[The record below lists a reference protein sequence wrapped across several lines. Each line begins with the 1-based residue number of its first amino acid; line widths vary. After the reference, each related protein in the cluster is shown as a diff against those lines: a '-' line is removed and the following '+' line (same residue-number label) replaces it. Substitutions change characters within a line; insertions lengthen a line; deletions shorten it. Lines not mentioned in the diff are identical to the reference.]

1 MTILQFGLY
10 ALVVGAVLVGIAGCG
25 GSQIGGTGAIRESAT
40 GPGLSN
46 WGGVEKRAHLRM
58 QSWMASD
65 SKKKDL
71 VYISDQGTA
80 EVSVYS
86 YPGEKIK
93 GTLTGF
99 ELPVGEC
106 ADRMGDVFIVD
117 YDASLIFE
125 YAHGGTS
132 PIATLNDPGYSPAGC
147 FVDPTTGN
155 LAVTNVSA
163 KSGGQGNVAIYKLAK
178 GNPNLYFTDPNI
190 ARTFFCGYDDAG
202 NLFVNGAGFASP
214 FAFAELP
221 SGNPSFRDIKLDQP
235 IQSPGGVQWDGK
247 HVAVMDTL
255 SSVIYQF
262 SIKGNKGTE
271 VGSTPLVG
279 GANVLQFWIEGSRV
293 VGPQASGAD
302 VGIWSY
308 PSGGAV
314 KATIAGFDMPQGAT
328 ISVVTK

>member
-1 MTILQFGLY
+1 MLRFGRHTLG
-10 ALVVGAVLVGIAGCG
+10 VGAVLVSIAGCG
-25 GSQIGGTGAIRESAT
+25 GSQPIGAPGAIRESVT
-40 GPGLSN
+40 IPGTSI
-46 WGGVEKRAHLRM
+46 WSGVEKRAHLRRH
-58 QSWMASD
+58 SWMAHD
-65 SKKKDL
+65 SKTHDL
-71 VYISDQGTA
+71 LYVSDEGTA

-86 YPGEKIK
+86 YPGDKIK
-93 GTLTGF
+93 GVLTGF

-106 ADRMGDVFIVD
+106 ADKVGDVFIVD

-147 FVDPTTGN
+147 SVDPTTGN
-155 LAVTNVSA
+155 LAVTNVST
-163 KSGGQGNVAIYKLAK
+163 KSSGQGNVAIYKLAK
-178 GNPNLYFTDPNI
+178 GKPKAYYTDPNM
-190 ARTFFCGYDDAG
+190 ARTFFCGYDNGG

-221 SGNPSFRDIKLDQP
+221 SRNPSFRDIKLDQT

-247 HVAVMDTL
+247 HVAVVDTL

-293 VGPQASGAD
+293 VGPEASGAD
-302 VGIWSY
+302 VGIWNY

-314 KATIAGFDMPQGAT
+314 KATITGFNIPQGAT